1 MSALV
6 FVDTDVL
13 LYARDAGEPGKQPR
27 AAEWLGYLWR
37 EQLGRTSTQVL
48 CEYYVNLTR
57 RLDPGLAPDEAW
69 DDVQALLSW
78 RPQPID
84 QDTLLRGREIEM
96 RYRLSW
102 WDSLIVAAAQLQGCA
117 ILLTEDLQDGA
128 VLGGVTV
135 RNPFSFRIEDAA
147 GGSYQLAM
155 PSRRRGR
162 PLLAGQPR
170 RKFA

>member
-1 MSALV
+1 
-6 FVDTDVL
+6 
-13 LYARDAGEPGKQPR
+13 
-27 AAEWLGYLWR
+27 
-37 EQLGRTSTQVL
+37 
-48 CEYYVNLTR
+48 
-57 RLDPGLAPDEAW
+57 
-69 DDVQALLSW
+69 
-78 RPQPID
+78 
-84 QDTLLRGREIEM
+84 
-96 RYRLSW
+96 
-102 WDSLIVAAAQLQGCA
+102 VAAAQLQGCA

-147 GGSYQLAM
+147 GGSYQVAM